1 LAVLGSILTVYEF
14 LRREC
19 DPFSSAAVHLHNA
32 SVYAGSPR
40 TNLKH
45 PKNPWAK
52 LGAAWGSLMVW
63 KILSETV
70 QVGVCAGVA
79 VRGQANA

>member
-1 LAVLGSILTVYEF
+1 MAVLGSIVTTYEF
-14 LRREC
+14 LRHEH
-19 DPFSSAAVHLHNA
+19 DHFSSAAVHLHNV

-45 PKNPWAK
+45 TKNSWIK
-52 LGAAWGSLMVW
+52 LGAAWGGLVVRDT
-63 KILSETV
+63 LSEIV
-70 QVGVCAGVA
+70 QVGVCAGIA